1 MDKNKIKTVQFYRF
15 IQSENDRNTLT
26 IKTGDKV
33 KIEYTGTLDDG
44 TVFDSSKEH
53 DKPLEFKVGS
63 GQVIKGFDDAVIGM
77 IEGEEKQFSISPAD
91 AYGEHDPTLIQKVPR
106 EIFPPEADLVPGLL
120 FEAGLPTGE
129 KVPATITE
137 VQDGFVSVDL
147 NHPLSGKRLTF
158 KIKITSIT
166 F

>member
-1 MDKNKIKTVQFYRF
+1 M
-15 IQSENDRNTLT
+15 T

-44 TVFDSSKEH
+44 TIFDRSSDH
-53 DKPLEFKVGS
+53 GNPLEFEVGG

-77 IEGEEKQFSISPAD
+77 KENEEKQFSILPAD
-91 AYGEHDPTLIQKVPR
+91 AYGEHDPTLVQKVPR
-106 EIFPPEADLVPGLL
+106 EVFPQDAELVPGLL

-137 VQDGFVSVDL
+137 IQGEIISVDL
-147 NHPLSGKRLTF
+147 NHPLAGKRLNF
-158 KIKITSIT
+158 KIKVSAITSI
-166 F
+166 